1 MCVAGFPRRIYPAV
15 NFPSRASYMGC
26 GRDASP
32 LVGDYSR
39 GRFAHF
45 NLGSHLLNRMC
56 GLGFA
61 LPVSRSVFVAGQP
74 LISTQ

>member
-39 GRFAHF
+39 GRFAHL
-45 NLGSHLLNRMC
+45 NLGAHPLNTGCEGLDLPFLSREALLLLSNR
-56 GLGFA
+56 
-61 LPVSRSVFVAGQP
+61 
-74 LISTQ
+74 

>member
-26 GRDASP
+26 RRDAPP

-39 GRFAHF
+39 GRFAHL
-45 NLGSHLLNRMC
+45 NLGVHLLKTSCEGLDSPFWSREALLLLGNR
-56 GLGFA
+56 
-61 LPVSRSVFVAGQP
+61 
-74 LISTQ
+74 